1 MRKLPVLSKLHTH
14 THTHTVLYSSLLERE
29 TEHLWIRQP
38 MHEIGRVQGERE
50 RERACIQEGVAKWCP

>member
-1 MRKLPVLSKLHTH
+1 MHGELFMQ
-14 THTHTVLYSSLLERE
+14 EG

-50 RERACIQEGVAKWCP
+50 RERERERAFIQEGVAKWCP